1 MFNLNSLLPGQ
12 IKPASTDPRKRFR
25 ISAFQV
31 QALEDVFKSN
41 PRPCK
46 EIQEEV
52 ASRLHLPYRTVAI
65 WFQNRRA
72 KAKSAGE
79 PLAGHVFQW
88 KPPVVSVQPTK
99 PKEKPKEKPVPEPIP
114 APQPIDSGPINAN
127 FGWADQPLMA
137 QPDWPYLDSA
147 SYMSGDFGAG
157 DFVAG
162 EFGFTVDPLAQPSMD
177 PFMLG
182 PLSQHSDSASF
193 YNLNFYSHS
202 VPQFPQKPHH
212 PFHLHPAQS
221 APILLDEPNPH
232 RPPIDNAYQNDA
244 MFFALRS

>member
-1 MFNLNSLLPGQ
+1 
-12 IKPASTDPRKRFR
+12 
-25 ISAFQV
+25 
-31 QALEDVFKSN
+31 
-41 PRPCK
+41 
-46 EIQEEV
+46 
-52 ASRLHLPYRTVAI
+52 
-65 WFQNRRA
+65 
-72 KAKSAGE
+72 
-79 PLAGHVFQW
+79 
-88 KPPVVSVQPTK
+88 PTK

-162 EFGFTVDPLAQPSMD
+162 NSGLLWIRSLNRAWIPSSPSLAS
-177 PFMLG
+177 
-182 PLSQHSDSASF
+182 LSTQDSASF